1 MGKLK
6 IILLRHGQSQW
17 NKENRFTGWE
27 NVPLSDL
34 GILEAKEAGK
44 LMQEAGLQ
52 PNYAFTSF
60 LKRAIKTCWLAL
72 EEMDLMHIP
81 VEKDWRLNEKHYGNL
96 QGLNKSETA
105 AKYGE
110 EQVLLWRR
118 AFDVAPP
125 ALDPTDPRFPGNQSM
140 YSGIPTQLLPD
151 TESLQ
156 DTIQRLLPLWKNQI
170 LPKASEHG
178 TILITAHGNSLRGV
192 VKELKGLTAEEILK
206 VNIPTGIPYLFE
218 LDEDFRVIQDR
229 YLIDE
234 ATLTAR
240 MEAVASQGKA

>member
-1 MGKLK
+1 
-6 IILLRHGQSQW
+6 
-17 NKENRFTGWE
+17 
-27 NVPLSDL
+27 
-34 GILEAKEAGK
+34 
-44 LMQEAGLQ
+44 
-52 PNYAFTSF
+52 
-60 LKRAIKTCWLAL
+60 
-72 EEMDLMHIP
+72 MHIP

-218 LDEDFRVIQDR
+218 LDEQFKVIQDR

-234 ATLTAR
+234 ATLAAR